1 MYVCV
6 LLFRG
11 RGQPDFQRVR
21 DGNIQCAAQVAPIER
36 TELQL
41 ASAAEFIGGLGADN
55 IDDTADRVT
64 AEQRALRPTQYFHAI
79 DVEYVQHAANG
90 SRHVHAVDVGS
101 DTGLRGQRKVGLT
114 DATDKDTR
122 GIRRA
127 ADRRSEIESDIR
139 REICHM
145 LHVGSSELV
154 NGRRGICGD
163 GNRSVLETPFPSL
176 RRDRYFLE
184 WARRFDCPARL
195 GWRRGQRSILS
206 NTSLA

>member
-41 ASAAEFIGGLGADN
+41 AGAAEFIGGLGADN
-55 IDDTADRVT
+55 VDDAPDRVT

-79 DVEYVQHAANG
+79 DVEYVQHPADG
-90 SRHVHAVDVGS
+90 SRHIHPVDVGS

-114 DATDKDTR
+114 DSTDENSR
-122 GIRRA
+122 GIRRT
-127 ADRRSEIESDIR
+127 ADWCSEIESD
-139 REICHM
+139 
-145 LHVGSSELV
+145 VG
-154 NGRRGICGD
+154 R
-163 GNRSVLETPFPSL
+163 
-176 RRDRYFLE
+176 
-184 WARRFDCPARL
+184 
-195 GWRRGQRSILS
+195 
-206 NTSLA
+206 